1 MTHPFDAYEDERIAR
16 TEYDIQQKNRQEK
29 EEQQLKEVMS
39 TEAGRAV
46 IWRLISDSGVFRSS
60 FSNDPYAMAFR
71 EGERNYGLKVFNKL
85 HQVCPEL
92 YAQMANEATTPSV

>member
-60 FSNDPYAMAFR
+60 FLMIPMQWHL
-71 EGERNYGLKVFNKL
+71 ER
-85 HQVCPEL
+85 
-92 YAQMANEATTPSV
+92 ASVTMD